1 MQSFVW
7 VDGEGSLRKC
17 PVSFELKS
25 KEELVR
31 RAERSGTLRVLVGRK
46 KFFFSQGET
55 LKGVQQRA
63 WDNMT

>member
-7 VDGEGSLRKC
+7 VYGEGSLRKC
-17 PVSFELKS
+17 LVSFELKN

-31 RAERSGTLRVLVGRK
+31 PAERSGTLRVLVGRK
-46 KFFFSQGET
+46 KFFFPQGET

-63 WDNMT
+63 WHTMT

>member
-17 PVSFELKS
+17 PVRFELKS

-46 KFFFSQGET
+46 KFFFPKE
-55 LKGVQQRA
+55 KR
-63 WDNMT
+63 